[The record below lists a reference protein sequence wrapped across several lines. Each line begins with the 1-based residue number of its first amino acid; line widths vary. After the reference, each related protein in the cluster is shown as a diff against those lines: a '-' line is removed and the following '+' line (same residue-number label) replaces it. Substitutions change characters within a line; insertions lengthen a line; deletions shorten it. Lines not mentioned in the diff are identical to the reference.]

1 MICPDLA
8 LFADGAHEGE
18 WKKLIDL
25 AAAQGYTK
33 FWVTDDGNH
42 SSANPDDMAGL
53 PVFFNDMIDY
63 IKSMQGSDR
72 MLPSAA

>member
-1 MICPDLA
+1 M
-8 LFADGAHEGE
+8 
-18 WKKLIDL
+18 